1 MSGVAVAVLD
11 SDPASREALAGL
23 LKSRGYE
30 VRTYQT
36 AGRFFDA
43 LLEGAPRAAFISTTL
58 RGMDGREVIRVLRSN
73 PETRAMALVA
83 FCDGRRRREE
93 VISGFEAGA
102 DEFLEGRFDADLLE
116 ARLVSLLRARPQAP
130 AADVM
135 ELAGVRMDM
144 DARVCTAAGKAVKLT
159 RLEFDLLGHL
169 MRHRGRVLTRGAL
182 LGSVWGEGASG
193 TRTVDKHV
201 EAVRRKV
208 PPLAKRLETVV
219 NVGYLLR

>member
-1 MSGVAVAVLD
+1 MNGAAVAVLD
-11 SDPASREALAGL
+11 SDQASRESLAVL
-23 LKSRGYE
+23 LKAKGYE
-30 VRTYQT
+30 VRTFQT

-43 LLEGAPRAAFISTTL
+43 LLDKVPRAAFISTAL

-73 PETRAMALVA
+73 PETRAMALLA
-83 FCDGRRRREE
+83 FSDGKRRREE

-102 DEFLEGRFDADLLE
+102 DEFLEGPFDPELLA
-116 ARLVSLLRARPQAP
+116 ARLASLLRGRPEAP
-130 AADVM
+130 AAEVM

-144 DARVCTAAGKAVKLT
+144 DSRVCTVAGKAVKLT

-182 LGSVWGEGASG
+182 LGTVWGDGASG

-208 PPLAKRLETVV
+208 RPLAKRLETVV

>member
-1 MSGVAVAVLD
+1 MKGAVVAVLD
-11 SDPASREALAGL
+11 STPSSRDLLAGL
-23 LKSRGYE
+23 LASRGWK
-30 VRTYQT
+30 VQVYQT

-43 LLEGAPRAAFISTTL
+43 LLESVPRAAFISTTL

-73 PETRAMALVA
+73 PETRGMALLA
-83 FCDGRRRREE
+83 YADGGGRRDE

-102 DEFLEGRFDADLLE
+102 DEYLETPFDAELIA
-116 ARLVSLLRARPQAP
+116 ARLESLLRTRLAAIP
-130 AADVM
+130 ADVM
-135 ELAGVRMDM
+135 ELGTVRMDM
-144 DARVCTAAGKAVKLT
+144 DSRVCTVSGKAVKLT

-182 LGSVWGEGASG
+182 LSTVWGAAGSG

-208 PPLAKRLETVV
+208 PPLSKSLETVV

>member
-1 MSGVAVAVLD
+1 MSGVSVAVLD
-11 SDPASREALAGL
+11 SEQGPRETLAGL
-23 LKSRGYE
+23 LKARGYE
-30 VRTYQT
+30 VKSFQT

-43 LLEGAPRAAFISTTL
+43 LLESVPRAAFISTEL

-73 PETRAMALVA
+73 PETRGMALVA
-83 FCDGRRRREE
+83 FSDGRRRREE

-102 DEFLEGRFDADLLE
+102 DEFLEGPLDPELIA
-116 ARLVSLLRARPQAP
+116 ARLVSLLRGRPEVP
-130 AADVM
+130 SADVM
-135 ELAGVRMDM
+135 ELLGVRMDM
-144 DARVCTAAGKAVKLT
+144 DARVCTVSGKAVKLT

-182 LGSVWGEGASG
+182 LGTVWGEAGSG

-208 PPLAKRLETVV
+208 PPLAKALETVV

>member
-1 MSGVAVAVLD
+1 MKGAVVAVLD
-11 SDPASREALAGL
+11 STQSSRERLAALLSA
-23 LKSRGYE
+23 RGWTVVAHE
-30 VRTYQT
+30 T

-43 LLEGAPRAAFISTTL
+43 ILEAVPRAAFISTAL
-58 RGMDGREVIRVLRSN
+58 RGMDGREVIRVLRAN
-73 PETRAMALVA
+73 PETKGMALLA
-83 FCDGRRRREE
+83 FSGGRRRRDE

-102 DEFLEGRFDADLLE
+102 DEFFEGPFDADLLA
-116 ARLVSLLRARPQAP
+116 ARLASLLRARP
-130 AADVM
+130 AAASSDVM

-144 DARVCTAAGKAVKLT
+144 DARVCSFTGKAVKLT

-182 LGSVWGEGASG
+182 LGAVWGEGASG

-208 PPLAKRLETVV
+208 PAFAKRLETVV